1 MDALV
6 GGETPGRPLVGQNTS
21 IGVVATN
28 VALTKTEA
36 RKVAQMAHD
45 GLARAIRPV
54 HTPWDGD
61 ALFALSAGAV
71 KLEQPTL
78 VVGVL
83 AAEAVARAVVRAV
96 TMATDF
102 PVTRRPPTSPAAE
115 PSFRGTPG
123 GQVPRN
129 PPVDALWKKLG
140 PRVEI
145 PGSRVENLA
154 DSVEEWR
161 SGGGIPVGEA
171 VEKRCGAVGVLW
183 KACGS
188 PVDREGAVPGG
199 VTE

>member
-1 MDALV
+1 VDALV
-6 GGETPGRPLVGQNTS
+6 AGEAPGRPLVGQNTS

-36 RKVAQMAHD
+36 TKVAQMAHD

-96 TMATDF
+96 MMATGL
-102 PVTRRPPTSPAAE
+102 PGY
-115 PSFRGTPG
+115 PSAS
-123 GQVPRN
+123 
-129 PPVDALWKKLG
+129 DLA
-140 PRVEI
+140 RV
-145 PGSRVENLA
+145 
-154 DSVEEWR
+154 
-161 SGGGIPVGEA
+161 
-171 VEKRCGAVGVLW
+171 
-183 KACGS
+183 
-188 PVDREGAVPGG
+188 
-199 VTE
+199 